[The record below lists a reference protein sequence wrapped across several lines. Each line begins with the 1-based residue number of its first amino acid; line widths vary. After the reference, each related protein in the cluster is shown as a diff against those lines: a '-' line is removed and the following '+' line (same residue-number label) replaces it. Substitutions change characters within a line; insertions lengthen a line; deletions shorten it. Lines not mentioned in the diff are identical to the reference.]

1 MTNEMNF
8 FQSLLMFESFAPVRM
23 NNDKIKLVNDL
34 ADEARNIAAEA
45 DIEAQNGIKAQKVIN
60 DTAENKKLRQS
71 FAEIAVWH
79 YERAAAKYR
88 EAVARFEEVA
98 KMRLRT
104 KYREHFDK
112 KAKEVASRAAQAAT
126 AKNTINEI
134 LNQKEN

>member
-1 MTNEMNF
+1 MRWQMKRKYRRR
-8 FQSLLMFESFAPVRM
+8 SRHRS
-23 NNDKIKLVNDL
+23 
-34 ADEARNIAAEA
+34 
-45 DIEAQNGIKAQKVIN
+45 QNCIKAQKVII
-60 DTAENKKLRQS
+60 DTAENKKLRQR

-98 KMRLRT
+98 KMCLRT

-112 KAKEVASRAAQAAT
+112 KAKEVASRTAQAAT
-126 AKNTINEI
+126 AKNVINEI